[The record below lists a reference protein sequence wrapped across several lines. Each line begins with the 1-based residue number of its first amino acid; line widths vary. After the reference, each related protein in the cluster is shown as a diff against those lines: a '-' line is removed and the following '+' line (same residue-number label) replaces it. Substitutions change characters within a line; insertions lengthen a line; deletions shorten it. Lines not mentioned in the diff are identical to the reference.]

1 MAVKEIDQK
10 TRDEIEQL
18 VYELFDKIDKTGTN
32 SGYYRDLFSKMDN
45 KEFYKFL
52 ERRLPFRFHQ
62 DAFKIEPKMYDI
74 VDGFK
79 LIGVPLVEKVNL
91 PHVYKNADGTPVK
104 SKDCLVIYIHIK
116 RMKQMISK
124 KNNASMR
131 IEKRDMR
138 TGLLSQEDK
147 AAKETDREFES
158 LASYGLD
165 NTLDEFRTIK
175 ADAMEASSAMLATI
189 LDKGSVSQE
198 DYTVTKHDSLGRN
211 MLNVYLTGA
220 CIHSNLIDEQYM
232 TPLTAKNK
240 RKKIERL

>member
-1 MAVKEIDQK
+1 MSKEIDKK
-10 TRDEIEQL
+10 TRAEIEQL
-18 VYELFDKIDKTGTN
+18 VYELFDTIDVTGTN
-32 SGYYRDLFSKMDN
+32 TDYYRELFASMDN
-45 KEFYKFL
+45 KQFYEFL
-52 ERRLPFRFHQ
+52 QRRLPFRFHQ
-62 DAFKIEPKMYDI
+62 DAFKIEPKMFEI
-74 VDGFK
+74 VNGFK
-79 LIGVPLVEKVNL
+79 YLKVPLIEKVNL
-91 PHVYKNADGTPVK
+91 PHVYKDANGNPVS
-104 SKDCLVIYIHIK
+104 SKECMVIDIHIK

-165 NTLDEFRTIK
+165 EILDEFRTVK

-189 LDKGSVSQE
+189 LDKGSVSQK

-211 MLNVYLTGA
+211 MLNVYMTGA
-220 CIHSNLIDEQYM
+220 CIHSNLVDEQYM
-232 TPLTAKNK
+232 TPLTAKNRRK
-240 RKKIERL
+240 RIERL

>member
-1 MAVKEIDQK
+1 MAKEIDKK
-10 TRDEIEQL
+10 TRQEIEQM
-18 VYELFDKIDKTGTN
+18 VYELFDIIDKTGTN
-32 SGYYRDLFSKMDN
+32 TAYYRDLFSKMDN
-45 KEFYKFL
+45 KDFYKFL

-62 DAFKIEPKMYDI
+62 DAFKIEPKMYEI

-79 LIGVPLVEKVNL
+79 FMKVPLVEQVNL
-91 PHVYKNADGTPVK
+91 PHVYKDANGVPVK
-104 SKDCLVIYIHIK
+104 SKECMVIDIHIK
-116 RMKQMISK
+116 RMKQMVSK
-124 KNNASMR
+124 KNKTSMR
-131 IEKRDMR
+131 VEKRDMR

-165 NTLDEFRTIK
+165 EVLDEFRTVK

-189 LDKGSVSQE
+189 LDKGSVSQA

-220 CIHSNLIDEQYM
+220 CIHSNLVDEQYM

-240 RKKIERL
+240 RKRIERI